1 VNCIKY
7 EDSPRVPR
15 RQGGTVTANVL
26 PAEKRKKGK
35 KRRKERK
42 EKKRSAVLSAR
53 CDYYGAMGRRSGEIA
68 R

>member
-26 PAEKRKKGK
+26 PVEKKKKKKKGK
-35 KRRKERK
+35 KRRKK
-42 EKKRSAVLSAR
+42 EAQFFPRDAIT
-53 CDYYGAMGRRSGEIA
+53 MGRRPGEIS